1 MILWVRRNE
10 SIEGKEE
17 IKTGREGIMTN
28 IKKKKKLKI
37 CVSLETTSSFI
48 FRR

>member
-17 IKTGREGIMTN
+17 IKIVWEGIMTN
-28 IKKKKKLKI
+28 IKKKTKLEI
-37 CVSLETTSSFI
+37 
-48 FRR
+48 

>member
-17 IKTGREGIMTN
+17 IKIGWEGIMTN
-28 IKKKKKLKI
+28 IKKKQKLKI
-37 CVSLETTSSFI
+37 
-48 FRR
+48 